1 MNPQLRCKV
10 AKPKKI
16 SREQWLA
23 AVAESAGVVN
33 AIAARLGVSRQHV
46 TKHPKAHAW
55 LQEAFDEAL
64 HLSIDQAEKNILAA
78 IASGNLKVTMWFLE
92 RKGKAR
98 GWGKEIQIESESLSS
113 PRTVILR
120 LPDNGR
126 TRSKEDN

>member
-33 AIAARLGVSRQHV
+33 AIAAR
-46 TKHPKAHAW
+46 KAHAW

>member
-1 MNPQLRCKV
+1 M
-10 AKPKKI
+10 AKKQI
-16 SREQWLA
+16 TQEEWIE
-23 AVAESAGVVN
+23 AVKSSSGIVT
-33 AIAARLGVSRQHV
+33 AIAARLGISRQHV
-46 TKHPKAHAW
+46 TRHRKAHAW

-64 HLSIDQAEKNILAA
+64 HLALDLAETNIQAA

-92 RKGKAR
+92 RKGKTR

-126 TRSKEDN
+126 TRSKEGQ